1 MCTRAVYYSPKIIRK
16 VTLKL
21 FQRSCAQG
29 LCHGVSG
36 EWRGCAEDRDCQD
49 DLEGGSN
56 FCANKRIAKIAYYH
70 ALHIMHRLMKWSL
83 NYLVCSNFNQEISSW
98 PALQQA
104 LNHSQSSPRSSF
116 AGDGSLI
123 LSYPLILSNLIHSCR
138 HWLFSIFTQIL
149 FVQELEVFSQTTR
162 LNVWWQACPLAG
174 NPWCCWC
181 WHWWSWYLL
190 MLILMLTGLP
200 PFRWSI

>member
-1 MCTRAVYYSPKIIRK
+1 MKLFWQYCDSCAQGLFITVHKLSGKWQ
-16 VTLKL
+16 TSLKS

-123 LSYPLILSNLIHSCR
+123 LSYPLILSNLIHSSR
-138 HWLFSIFTQIL
+138 HLTIL
-149 FVQELEVFSQTTR
+149 NLHPD
-162 LNVWWQACPLAG
+162 PLCAG
-174 NPWCCWC
+174 VGSLQPDDKVEC
-181 WHWWSWYLL
+181 LV
-190 MLILMLTGLP
+190 TGLP
-200 PFRWSI
+200 PCR